1 MSLNSTRRI
10 QRLGGSSLIVTLPK
24 QWAKKLGLKV
34 GDELMILEEGDH
46 LKLIPSDNRAVIKA
60 ETVSI
65 KYNGI
70 AKIAGPKII
79 SDCAY
84 IHGYK
89 KLIINVKGLD
99 EATFSQLVKGLN
111 ENDKVE
117 NVTEGIDSLEVDLLS
132 PQEEDSNKFIKELN
146 SRLQDMVDIAM
157 NEGNAN
163 NDLEK
168 IRKEAE
174 DISMTILRISKRE
187 GEQLDSISY
196 GLIISLPNLVY
207 SYLVSSNKEQINK
220 NSQALKIVLSDL
232 LGGIA
237 SNSGRRILNAVKIAS
252 EIKSTLKNEGSD
264 GILISLLSII
274 ESIGTKLICPAI
286 VEESEVS
293 NFREE

>member
-46 LKLIPSDNRAVIKA
+46 LKLIPSDNNAVKKA

-79 SDCAY
+79 SDCAF

-89 KLIINVKGLD
+89 KITINIKGLD
-99 EATFSQLVKGLN
+99 DITYSQLVKGLD

-117 NVTEGIDSLEVDLLS
+117 NVTEGIDSLEVELLS
-132 PQEEDSNKFIKELN
+132 PQEEDPNKFIKELN
-146 SRLQDMVDIAM
+146 SRLQEMIDIAI
-157 NEGNAN
+157 NEGSVSK
-163 NDLEK
+163 DLEK

-174 DISMTILRISKRE
+174 DISMTVLRISKRE
-187 GEQLDSISY
+187 GEQLDAISY
-196 GLIISLPNLVY
+196 GLIISLPNLVF
-207 SYLVSSNKEQINK
+207 SYLVAANKEQLNK
-220 NSQALKIVLSDL
+220 NSQTLKMVISDL

-252 EIKSTLKNEGSD
+252 ETKSLLKNEGSD
-264 GILISLLSII
+264 GILISLFSII

-286 VEESEVS
+286 IEENEVS
-293 NFREE
+293 NFRED